1 MRKIEIKSLVSVFK
15 VSNIEQSIAWYKNWL
30 GEPDVIPMDGVAEY
44 QLSSNSWL
52 QLSCE
57 EKDSIETSSIVVGVE
72 DINQTKKTLDEC
84 GIKTSEIID
93 YEVVLVFDVFDV
105 FDIDGNKITFA
116 KEV

>member
-15 VSNIEQSIAWYKNWL
+15 VLNIEQSVAWYKSWL

-72 DINQTKKTLDEC
+72 DINQTKKILDEC
-84 GIKTSEIID
+84 DIKTSEIID
-93 YEVVLVFDVFDV
+93 YEVVLAFDV

-116 KEV
+116 EEV

>member
-15 VSNIEQSIAWYKNWL
+15 VSNIEKSIAWYKNWL

-57 EKDSIETSSIVVGVE
+57 EKDSIEKISIVVGVE

-93 YEVVLVFDVFDV
+93 YEVVLVFDVFD
-105 FDIDGNKITFA
+105 IDGNKITFA